1 MFSSVLTVW
10 SRVAAGE
17 KRNTMAQA
25 PLLMD
30 DIKTIVDLLNE
41 PPFNE
46 RLSLVTFDEKTPS
59 QLLQIVSN
67 VFHEIDNKHPKEMRD
82 DPNFN
87 NVLLEFIAMLNY
99 KHNMEP

>member
-1 MFSSVLTVW
+1 
-10 SRVAAGE
+10 
-17 KRNTMAQA
+17 
-25 PLLMD
+25 MD